1 MTRDPDK
8 PLGCRTPA
16 KVFHQL
22 TDDAEEWAVQAQ
34 KSPIAQALASLAGS
48 AGLSLNSTSV
58 LSN

>member
-22 TDDAEEWAVQAQ
+22 TDDAEEWAVQAK
-34 KSPIAQALASLAGS
+34 KSPIAQALASLTGS
-48 AGLSLNSTSV
+48 AGVSLNST
-58 LSN
+58 